1 MSVPPRAFALALT
14 LAACASAPASRLRTE
29 RVPAEP
35 RADAGVEDSGLA
47 AREVAW
53 LVAHLADDPDP
64 ASPRETEAVRRLSA
78 RGAEGLRAAVEV
90 FRVGDARRLPF
101 ARRVFERHLRRV
113 CGRDEERITRALRVF
128 QGLDASPDG
137 GLGARWIERS
147 GGWSHAAMRVALAW
161 IDGGAGCEAR

>member
-1 MSVPPRAFALALT
+1 MSASPRAFALCLT
-14 LAACASAPASRLRTE
+14 LAACASAPASGLRSE
-29 RVPAEP
+29 HAEP
-35 RADAGVEDSGLA
+35 PARADAGVEDSGLA
-47 AREVAW
+47 AREIAW

-78 RGAEGLRAAVEV
+78 RGVEGLRAAAEV

-113 CGRDEERITRALRVF
+113 CGRDEERITRALRSF
-128 QGLDASPDG
+128 QGVEPSPDG

-147 GGWSHAAMRVALAW
+147 GGWSHASMQVALAW
-161 IDGGAGCEAR
+161 IDGGADCDAR